1 MQLSK
6 NNRELRE
13 EEVGAVIRGLHVCPE
28 LIKSAIHALRV
39 KGMAVSMQSDA
50 ATSVNH
56 ANIHEV
62 TLEQVSTDG
71 AYTFGARLR
80 DPIWE
85 VGHEAKNTPPSRHA
99 SEAAAL
105 SGASTKQK
113 QASGGRCNAAR
124 HMKPAVLDFSNAESG
139 RPACSRRKLEQLPPA
154 TRKLEHLFE
163 TWSRRLAAI
172 VLLLMIVILMLYLQ
186 RPVRE
191 EVRESPASPEQDQ
204 LQSHVHVQEQDQL
217 QSHVN
222 GPDGPLNAIASVKD
236 AHSLE
241 QSLSF
246 LNRAECDFSA
256 GEGGSE
262 DQRERGE
269 VPGGEGWNIESEK
282 AGRVKVKRDVG
293 VTVVALVNSVRRVIA
308 ASFLAAASCAALL
321 FVDWL
326 LFV

>member
-1 MQLSK
+1 MQLSEK
-6 NNRELRE
+6 NRELRE

-28 LIKSAIHALRV
+28 LIRSAIHALRV
-39 KGMAVSMQSDA
+39 KDMAFAMQSDA
-50 ATSVNH
+50 ATSVKH
-56 ANIHEV
+56 ENIKEA
-62 TLEQVSTDG
+62 TLEQVSMDG

-85 VGHEAKNTPPSRHA
+85 VGNEAKNTPPSTRHA

-105 SGASTKQK
+105 SGASTKRK
-113 QASGGRCNAAR
+113 QASGGRRDAAR
-124 HMKPAVLDFSNAESG
+124 YMKPAVLEFSDAESG
-139 RPACSRRKLEQLPPA
+139 RPVCSRRKLEQLPPA

-163 TWSRRLAAI
+163 TWLKRLAAV

-204 LQSHVHVQEQDQL
+204 LQSNVHGL
-217 QSHVN
+217 
-222 GPDGPLNAIASVKD
+222 DGPLNAIENVKG
-236 AHSLE
+236 AHSSE
-241 QSLSF
+241 EFLSF

-256 GEGGSE
+256 VEGGSE
-262 DQRERGE
+262 DERERGE

-282 AGRVKVKRDVG
+282 AGRVKVKHDVG
-293 VTVVALVNSVRRVIA
+293 AAVVALMGSVRRVMV

-321 FVDWL
+321 FLDWL